1 MSNVDLIGSSAKFQ
15 ALLDSVEM
23 VAPVDSAVLIQG
35 ETGTGKEVIAR
46 AIHEGS
52 PRRRNRFV
60 ALNCAAIPSTL
71 LESELFGYEKGA
83 FTGAVAQTM
92 GRFQAADRGTLF
104 LDEIGDL
111 PLELQPKLLRALQ
124 EKQVERLGGGHTMQ
138 VDVRVIA
145 ATNQD
150 LGRMVQER
158 KFRAD
163 LYYRLNVFPIT
174 LPALRERMED
184 IPLLAEYFV
193 EKFARQQGKVI
204 DTIPEEVMAALERHS
219 WPGNIRELQNVIE
232 RGVIMTAGS
241 VLSRQTTE
249 QLTPAI
255 TVSMRV
261 AAEGEPAGSKTLA
274 DAERA
279 HITAILR
286 ETNGIV
292 GGPNGAAAQLG
303 LPRTTLIARMQRL
316 GISGRATASRVG
328 RPARIA
334 RVIKDLSSRFGD
346 DSRDLRAAGA
356 VAG

>member
-1 MSNVDLIGSSAKFQ
+1 MAIADLIGSSSRFR
-15 ALLDSVEM
+15 ALLSNIELVG
-23 VAPVDSAVLIQG
+23 PTDSAVLLQG
-35 ETGTGKEVIAR
+35 ETGTGKEVVAR
-46 AIHEGS
+46 AIHEYG

-83 FTGAVAQTM
+83 FTGAVNQTV

-124 EKQVERLGGGHTMQ
+124 EKQFERLGGGHTLQ
-138 VDVRVIA
+138 VDVRIIA

-150 LGRMVQER
+150 LAQMVRER

-163 LYYRLNVFPIT
+163 LYYRLNVFPIA
-174 LPALRERMED
+174 LPPLRDRRED
-184 IPLLAEYFV
+184 IALLAEHFV
-193 EKFARQQGKVI
+193 GKFARQQGKVV
-204 DTIPEEVMAALERHS
+204 DAIPDDVMADLEHYD

-232 RGVIMTAGS
+232 RGVIITTGS
-241 VLSRQTTE
+241 VLSRRTTE
-249 QLTPAI
+249 HL
-255 TVSMRV
+255 
-261 AAEGEPAGSKTLA
+261 AASVLFSATAESGSIERIA

-279 HITAILR
+279 RITAALR
-286 ETNGIV
+286 ATNWVV

-303 LPRTTLIARMQRL
+303 LPRTTLLCRMQRL
-316 GISGRATASRVG
+316 GIPSGVARRRPLSIGRFVQVINGVSSSLKDESSDGLRVM
-328 RPARIA
+328 
-334 RVIKDLSSRFGD
+334 D
-346 DSRDLRAAGA
+346 A